1 MFMTLRRFLVIIGL
15 CFFSTWYSTF
25 NVVGAY
31 ELSHGRQVILD
42 RGLQIQAMVGR
53 EGQPGEFAY
62 NQRWLD
68 SNFTTINFWDSN
80 TTPPSVLQSAPL
92 GTQWGRME
100 YWDYG
105 EQTSTSI
112 PSDPNLR
119 SGMVSLQFRDEQL
132 GHLGWPEGFLPYA
145 TTMFAKWKNIYPNTL
160 GYTNVNAAAAQTQ
173 DMSSYMATLPDMVS
187 FDYYPGF
194 HMPRNHREFWYTS
207 MKKYRDVGLAGYDG
221 SGTSPIPYAQFLDLY
236 RTSYSAPLPS
246 ESFVRLQQFAS
257 WAFGYTMV
265 NAYVYSSLDCTAL
278 FSSVGDSSPTVA
290 FDYVAETNRQS
301 RNLGPALTQL
311 VSTGVFIKPATG
323 YSAGPTGLTAWSPGA
338 GTTANNADYITAI
351 TPTYTNG
358 GNPDSSHDDVLI
370 GYFEP
375 LLSDNSVG
383 TFVDGLSFMIVNGS
397 VGSWI
402 QLDANGTPD
411 PMAMWTGSAAAKA
424 QWYHLEFDFAGSTFD
439 SLVRLSR
446 NSGEVELVTLT
457 PDGGSEYYLDFNL
470 PGGTGDLFGFWDS
483 SNPLPTVPEPPAP
496 GPPGDANRDGT
507 VDEADA
513 AVLAAN
519 WQTLTDAT
527 WEMGDFNNDGA
538 VNDIDATLLAA
549 NWGVTTSASVP
560 EPGSLVMLSLGSLVL
575 LVLRHRCRVS

>member
-1 MFMTLRRFLVIIGL
+1 MTLHRFLVIIGL
-15 CFFSTWYSTF
+15 CVLSAWYSTF

-53 EGQPGEFAY
+53 AGQPGEFAY
-62 NQRWLD
+62 NERWLN

-112 PSDPNLR
+112 PTDPNLR

-132 GHLGWPEGFLPYA
+132 GSSGWPEGFLAYA

-160 GYTNVNAAAAQTQ
+160 GYTNVNAAAAQSQ
-173 DMSSYMATLPDMVS
+173 DMSSYMATMPDMLS
-187 FDYYPGF
+187 FSYYPGF

-236 RTSYSAPLPS
+236 RTSYDAPLPS

-257 WAFGYTMV
+257 WAFGYSMV
-265 NAYVYSSLDCTAL
+265 TAYVYSSLDYTAL

-301 RNLGPALTQL
+301 RNLGLALTQL
-311 VSTGVFIKPATG
+311 VSTDVFIKPATG
-323 YSAGPTGLTAWSPGA
+323 YSVGPTGLTAWSPGA

-351 TPTYTNG
+351 TPYTNSTANG

-375 LLSDNSVG
+375 LLSDNSAG
-383 TFVDGLSFMIVNGS
+383 TFVDGLNFMIVNGS
-397 VGSWI
+397 VGGWI
-402 QLDANGTPD
+402 PLADGTPD
-411 PMAMWTGSAAAKA
+411 PVAMLNGSAAAQA
-424 QWYHLEFDFAGSTFD
+424 QWYHLEFDFTGSTFD

-446 NSGEVELVTLT
+446 DSGEVELVTLT
-457 PDGGSEYYLDFNL
+457 PVAGSEFYLDLNL

-483 SNPLPTVPEPPAP
+483 SNPLPTVPEPPDFKL
-496 GPPGDANRDGT
+496 PGDANRNDT
-507 VDEADA
+507 IDESDA
-513 AVLAAN
+513 AVLAAT

-549 NWGVTTSASVP
+549 NWGVATSASVP
-560 EPGSLVMLSLGSLVL
+560 EPSTVVL
-575 LVLRHRCRVS
+575 AMAAIGTLALLRRRRN